1 MPVLR
6 FKPGRV
12 EEVLRLPLME
22 AVRVVERLKIEV
34 EILDDG
40 TLEFEVEVDRPD
52 MYSLEGIARQVDG
65 LLGRA
70 AGMPA
75 YETVDSGVEVVARQ
89 VPSRPYIAAAVVWD
103 VNVDEDFLVELIQFQ
118 EKLHTSLGRGRS
130 RVAIGIHD
138 FEKLPGR
145 TVTYSEEDV
154 DSVVFTP
161 LGGSKPM
168 TLREVLDSTE
178 QGRKYGGLSLRE
190 NRLHPVLRADGEVI
204 SVPPV
209 INAETT
215 RVEPGTRHIFID
227 VTGTE
232 LKPVLDT
239 LSILAANLAE
249 RSSSRRIGLVR
260 VKGPWGVLVEPSMK
274 PYTINVDAGYVSR
287 VIGVDLD
294 AKSLTRHLRRMR
306 FDAAA
311 AGEEDRLLEVLVP
324 RYRVDILHPVDVAEE
339 VALSIG
345 LDNLAPKKPRLML
358 RGGLLSVR
366 SWEREARKIMV
377 GMGFVEVISY
387 SLVPCSYARLA
398 GVPEEVVVR
407 IENPVGV
414 DSECLRPSLLPG
426 MLELLPQNKHNMPVK
441 VFELGKAAL
450 VTRSGD
456 VGVEM
461 RRLLAA
467 VISGDKAGYEDIQ
480 AVAYTLLRLLGDEV
494 VEVRR
499 TVHPLLIEGRAA
511 EIRTRMG
518 VKGLLGEVK
527 PQHLE
532 ALGAEH
538 PAAVMELDYTG
549 LAVPRP

>member
-12 EEVLRLPLME
+12 EEVLRLPLRE
-22 AVRVVERLKIEV
+22 AIDVVERLKIEA
-34 EILDDG
+34 EILEDG

-70 AGMPA
+70 VGMPV
-75 YETVDSGVEVVARQ
+75 YETVDSGLEIVAQ
-89 VPSRPYIAAAVVWD
+89 DVPTRPFVAGAVVWD

-118 EKLHTSLGRGRS
+118 EKLHLSIGRGRS

-138 FEKLPGR
+138 LDKLPGK
-145 TVTYSEEDV
+145 TITYSEEDI
-154 DSVVFTP
+154 DKVVFTP
-161 LGGSKPM
+161 LGGSGPM
-168 TLREVLDSTE
+168 TLREVLRETE
-178 QGRKYGGLSLRE
+178 QGRKYGSLSLRE
-190 NRLHPVLRADGEVI
+190 GRLHPVLRAGGEVI

-209 INAETT
+209 INAEAT
-215 RVEPGTRHIFID
+215 RVEPGTRHLFID

-249 RSSSRRIGLVR
+249 RSGGRRIGLVR

-274 PYTINVDAGYVSR
+274 PSPLTVDPGYVSR
-287 VIGVDLD
+287 VVGVELD
-294 AKSLTRHLRRMR
+294 ARSLAEHLRRMR
-306 FDAAA
+306 FDAAT
-311 AGEEDRLLEVLVP
+311 GRGQNGPVKVLVP
-324 RYRVDILHPVDVAEE
+324 RYRVDILHPVDIAEE

-345 LDNLAPKKPRLML
+345 LDRLEPKKPRLML
-358 RGGLLSVR
+358 RGRLIGVR
-366 SWEREARKIMV
+366 SWEREARKILA
-377 GMGFVEVISY
+377 GMGFVEVVSY

-398 GVPEEVVVR
+398 GLPDGAVVR
-407 IENPVGV
+407 LANPVGA
-414 DSECLRPSLLPG
+414 DSACLRPSLLPG

-441 VFELGKAAL
+441 VFELGEVAL
-450 VTRSGD
+450 VTHKGD
-456 VGVEM
+456 TGVEM
-461 RRLLAA
+461 HRMLAA

-499 TVHPLLIEGRAA
+499 TSHPLLIEGRAA

-518 VKGLLGEVK
+518 VKGLLGEVR

-532 ALGAEH
+532 AMGAEH

-549 LAVPRP
+549 LSVPRP